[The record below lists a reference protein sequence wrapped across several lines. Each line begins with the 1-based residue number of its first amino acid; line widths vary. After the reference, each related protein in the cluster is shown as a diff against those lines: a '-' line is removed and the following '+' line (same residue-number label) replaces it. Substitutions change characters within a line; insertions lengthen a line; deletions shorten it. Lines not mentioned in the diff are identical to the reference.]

1 LQAQMEEMQKLSVGE
16 PDYFDL
22 RDPWLRSPK

>member
-16 PDYFDL
+16 PDYYDL
-22 RDPWLRSPK
+22 RDPWMSSPK